1 MIYEDLIEQ
10 YKNLDESEAHALL
23 IYKSRLSRAINSL
36 DIDDEEVMEAYILIK
51 SIWKILQIYL

>member
-36 DIDDEEVMEAYILIK
+36 DIDDGEVIEAYN
-51 SIWKILQIYL
+51 